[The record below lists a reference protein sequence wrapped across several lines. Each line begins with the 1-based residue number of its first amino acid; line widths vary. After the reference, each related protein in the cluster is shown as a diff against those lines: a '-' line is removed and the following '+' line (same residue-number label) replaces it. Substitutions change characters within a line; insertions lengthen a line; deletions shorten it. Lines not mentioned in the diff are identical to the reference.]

1 MHGLQ
6 RQFARVEPGHAPG
19 LTRHTCPPRVG
30 VRRSLNGKEQR
41 VPVSGGGGLD
51 GRVQVEPRLTEVA
64 DYWLV
69 WRDKPMPSLLP
80 AFARNAFGEG
90 LAWVD
95 AADGQRSHL
104 PGGYAGSTINT
115 LPSGLRATQ

>member
-1 MHGLQ
+1 M
-6 RQFARVEPGHAPG
+6 
-19 LTRHTCPPRVG
+19 
-30 VRRSLNGKEQR
+30 
-41 VPVSGGGGLD
+41 PVSGGGGLD
-51 GRVQVEPRLTEVA
+51 GRVRVEPRLTEAA